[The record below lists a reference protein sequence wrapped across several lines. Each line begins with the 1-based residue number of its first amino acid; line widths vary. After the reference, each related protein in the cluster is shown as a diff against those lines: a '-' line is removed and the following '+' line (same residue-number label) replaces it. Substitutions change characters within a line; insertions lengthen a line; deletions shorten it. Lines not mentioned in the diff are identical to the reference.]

1 MKKILLLIISIFN
14 LLAIA
19 KSTKD
24 YETETLRLLKNKLPI
39 AAAIE
44 SKNAVLKS
52 KRVLPGSYSD
62 LTEKILKESGP
73 VIFNELN
80 LKQLQKFN
88 NSSFNFLIGAKLYE
102 AKNYKAAEKIL
113 KKIKLGHRYYAEK
126 LLFEGAA
133 LLEQERIEEAEKIFF
148 SCSVIAEDMMSN
160 EDNKKVLNYLTIIK
174 DRCFI
179 NLARVKFEQA
189 KYEDAIKYYSEI
201 SKESFLWPYTL
212 IEKAWAY
219 YQIENYNR
227 ALGLLVTYKSPLLT
241 SYFFP
246 ETEFLTTLSY
256 NRLCLWDDAL
266 TVIKNYHNKYKTQS
280 EVLKNILQTNK
291 KNKNFFYEVYISK
304 DHELEK
310 KYSFVKNIKTHLG
323 KKIRLNLNLLILQR
337 ISSEKE
343 IINQSQGKL
352 TVSKEIHRGYKNAE
366 NIAKRNI
373 NRIVKAYLYNYVNEI
388 HKLSYQ
394 MFNINL
400 DIVSD
405 KRNLLYVNKSLVSD
419 RARGSFENVDRKIN
433 EFFYTFDGPFWA
445 DELGDYS
452 FGLKSNCQQIEKEM
466 VKG

>member
-1 MKKILLLIISIFN
+1 MKIIFFIILILN
-14 LLAIA
+14 LNVLA

-24 YETETLRLLKNKLPI
+24 FESETLRLFKENLPI

-44 SKNAVLKS
+44 SKNAVIAKDS
-52 KRVLPGSYSD
+52 VLPGSFSV
-62 LTEKILKESGP
+62 LTEKVLRESGS
-73 VIFNELN
+73 VIFNDLN
-80 LKQLQKFN
+80 LKQLQRFN
-88 NSSFNFLIGAKLYE
+88 NSSFNFLIGSKLYE
-102 AKNYKAAEKIL
+102 AKNYKDAEKIL

-126 LLFEGAA
+126 LLFEGAS
-133 LLEQERIEEAEKIFF
+133 LLEQERIEEAEKTFF
-148 SCSVIAEDMMSN
+148 SCSVIADDMMNS

-189 KYEDAIKYYSEI
+189 KFEEAIKSYNQV
-201 SKESFLWPYTL
+201 SKQSFLWPYTL

-219 YQIENYNR
+219 YHLENYNR
-227 ALGLLVTYKSPLLT
+227 SLGLLVTYKSPLLT

-266 TVIKNYHNKYKTQS
+266 VVIQNYYDKYKTQS
-280 EVLKNILQTNK
+280 EVLKNLLNNN
-291 KNKNFFYEVYISK
+291 KNKQNFFYDIYVTK

-310 KYSFVKNIKTHLG
+310 KYTFVKNIKTHLS
-323 KKIRLNLNLLILQR
+323 KKIRLNLNLLMLER
-337 ISSEKE
+337 ITTEKDLIKNSE
-343 IINQSQGKL
+343 GKL
-352 TVSKEIHRGYKNAE
+352 KVSKQIEKGYENAIK
-366 NIAKRNI
+366 IAKQNI
-373 NRIVKAYLYNYVNEI
+373 DQIVKAYLYNYVNEI

-452 FGLKSNCQQIEKEM
+452 FGLKSNCQQVEEK
-466 VKG
+466 VVSK